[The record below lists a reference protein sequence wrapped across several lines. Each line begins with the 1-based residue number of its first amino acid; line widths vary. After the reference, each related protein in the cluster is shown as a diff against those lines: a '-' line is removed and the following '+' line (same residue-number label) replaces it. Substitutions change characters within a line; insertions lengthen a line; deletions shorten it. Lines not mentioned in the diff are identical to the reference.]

1 MLKKIVLLL
10 ALAFS
15 IASTVVASPMTQQY
29 PLPLPPGTGTL
40 SAH

>member
-15 IASTVVASPMTQQY
+15 IASTVGAMPTSQQV
-29 PLPLPPGTGTL
+29 PLPLPPPGTGN
-40 SAH
+40 